1 MPSFDNAIIELAEDG
16 SPQSVKKQSK
26 LETFRNRQAYVVTL

>member
-16 SPQSVKKQSK
+16 NPQSGKNQSK